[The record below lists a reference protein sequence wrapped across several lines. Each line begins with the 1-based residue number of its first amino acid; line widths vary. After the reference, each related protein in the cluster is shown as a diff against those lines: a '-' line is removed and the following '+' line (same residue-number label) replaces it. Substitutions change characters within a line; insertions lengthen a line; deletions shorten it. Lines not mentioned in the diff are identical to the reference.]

1 MSLRH
6 GLVLLLVTF
15 TTLWAEDQ
23 PATPVPPSV
32 GCASGLPGVP
42 TCVTSPASRKE
53 AKQAFQRGLKFQKDS
68 KLERALDEFNK
79 AADLAPRDVEYV
91 TMRELVKQQLVYD
104 HLQKG
109 NTALAADQQ
118 VLAMGEFQAALSL
131 DPTNDFAKQRLNDA
145 VDNDTKGARRPPR
158 VVESSNEII
167 VAPKDGL
174 QTFHFR
180 GDSRP
185 LITQIASSYG
195 ITATFDDSVTT
206 RHVRFDV
213 ENVDFYEAMRLA
225 GSVTKTFW
233 APLGPRQVLVA
244 AESTENHR
252 LYDRMAMKTFFIPDV
267 ETAQE
272 LTDIVNVVRTLFEIK
287 FVSSHPQNNTIMVR
301 APQKI
306 LDPATFFLEN
316 LGAGHPEVM
325 LDVRVFEVS
334 KTVINNFG
342 LSVPNQFNLFN
353 IPAGALAG
361 LTLGGGQDLQSLI
374 NQLISSGGINAA
386 NSSALSALLAQ
397 LAGSSGAS
405 SIFSQPLATFGGGL
419 TLMGV
424 SVPPLTATLSASIGE
439 LRSMQHITVRASQ
452 NKDATLKIGSRY
464 PIINASFAPI
474 FNTSAISSA
483 IANNSFVA
491 PIPSFSYEDLGIDMK
506 VKPIVHSDTDVS
518 LNIELKIRALT
529 GASANGVPIIG
540 NREYTGSIN
549 GRNEQSTALAGYIT
563 SSETKSLSGIPGIG
577 SIPGLNA
584 VAASNTR
591 QNDNDELII
600 VITPHIISMA
610 DAPGQEIWMT
620 GIK

>member
-1 MSLRH
+1 MSLRR
-6 GLVLLLVTF
+6 GLALLLVTV
-15 TTLWAEDQ
+15 TALWAEDQ
-23 PATPVPPSV
+23 PVPVPASV

-42 TCVTSPASRKE
+42 ACVTDPATRKA
-53 AKQAFQRGLKFQKDS
+53 AKQAFQRGLKFQKGY
-68 KLERALDEFNK
+68 KLEQALEEFKK

-104 HLQKG
+104 HLKKG
-109 NTALAADQQ
+109 NNALVENQQ
-118 VLAMGEFQAALSL
+118 VLAMGEFQTALNL

-145 VDNDTKGARRPPR
+145 VGGDTKAARGAPR
-158 VVESSNEII
+158 VVESSNEILLD
-167 VAPKDGL
+167 PRDNL
-174 QTFHFR
+174 QTFHYR
-180 GDSRP
+180 GDSRA
-185 LITQIASSYG
+185 LISQIATAYG

-206 RHVRFDV
+206 RQIRFEV
-213 ENVDFYEAMRLA
+213 ENVDFYTAMRLA
-225 GSVTKTFW
+225 GSVSKTFW
-233 APLGPRQVLVA
+233 APLAAKQILVA

-252 LYDRMAMKTFFIPDV
+252 LYDRMAMKTFYIPDI
-267 ETAQE
+267 ESPQE

-287 FVSSHPQNNTIMVR
+287 FVTSQPQNGTIIVR

-316 LGAGHPEVM
+316 LGSGHPEVL

-334 KTVINNFG
+334 KTVMHSFG

-361 LTLGGGQDLQSLI
+361 LTLGGGQNIQSLI
-374 NQLISSGGINAA
+374 NQLISGGGINGA
-386 NSSALSALLAQ
+386 NSSTLSSLLAQ
-397 LAGSSGAS
+397 LGGSSGAS
-405 SIFSQPLATFGGGL
+405 SIFSQPLATFGNGL

-424 SVPPLTATLSASIGE
+424 SLGTLSATLSANEGALQS
-439 LRSMQHITVRASQ
+439 LQHLTVRASQ

-474 FNTSAISSA
+474 FNTRAISQAISS
-483 IANNSFVA
+483 NSFIA
-491 PIPSFSYEDLGIDMK
+491 PIPSFTYEDIGIDMK
-506 VKPIVHSDTDVS
+506 VKPVVHGDSDVS

-529 GASANGVPIIG
+529 GSSSNGVPIIG

-549 GRNEQSTALAGYIT
+549 AKNELSTVLAGYIT
-563 SSETKSLSGIPGIG
+563 TTEQRSLSGIPGIG
-577 SIPGLNA
+577 VTPILKS
-584 VAASNTR
+584 VAAANT
-591 QNDNDELII
+591 NEKDNDELII
-600 VITPHIISMA
+600 MITPHIVSMA